1 MRRRLSLSGVV
12 LVLAAGLLVPVAA
25 APVAA
30 QVPTVDYDV
39 DDDGLI
45 EVSSLER
52 LNAIRWDLDGD
63 GTADVYPADSRGNT
77 GHDPQGAV
85 KYAAAFPNA
94 AAQMGCPSSGCSGYE
109 LSADLDFDTN
119 GSGTADAGDE
129 FWNGGKGW
137 IPLIGGETI
146 RDNAADVRFED
157 FDVVNQDFYG
167 SRPNSK
173 ARMFTAIFE
182 GNGRTIANLFIDDP
196 DRWYV
201 GLFGYIG
208 PGAKVRNVGLSA
220 PNSDS
225 RVRGDL
231 YVGALAGGSEGA
243 RVSGVWSDVDVTG
256 GRAVGG
262 LVGVNWRHAFVIE
275 SYANGDVTGRHQ
287 VGGLVGMMNLSGV
300 AAVYA
305 TGDVTVAGLR
315 KGCYGGGLVGLR
327 SGGHVRATYAT
338 GSVTGTGDCRLGSSD
353 GTSVT
358 KPWIGGLIGALWHP
372 GLTPWLRASYAVG
385 QVSAAQGAGPAG
397 GLTGSCEYMH
407 PERVGGSNYWDTET
421 SGIATSSACSVG
433 YTTAQLQAPTGYTG
447 IYADWNVDVHVGG
460 YHGAFDGPGDDPWD
474 FGSSSQYPVLKYCAA
489 KPGIDTADGGPY
501 CPLQPANQR
510 PSLTVTLED
519 SDVGTQDPDI
529 DADVEQPSADQP
541 SADQPPADGDAD
553 RQPADGGQPSTEQLV
568 VGEQPAEQQQPQPA
582 DQQPAEQDQQPQ
594 PVVGEQQ
601 PAEQQSVD
609 DGVSVGYAV
618 DAQVV
623 AKVQKL
629 AGRSQHGEAHVNR
642 WRRVLVAF
650 GVDDGV
656 GVDGGAMSAARAQ
669 KMADRYG
676 NPVWDE
682 VVVELILLEASPVVA
697 RVQVLAGRSQ
707 HGEAH
712 VNRWRRVLV
721 AFGVDDGVGV
731 RGGAMSAARAQKMA
745 DRYSSPVWDEV
756 VVVLTAL
763 EAARAG

>member
-12 LVLAAGLLVPVAA
+12 LVLAAGLLMPVS
-25 APVAA
+25 PVAA
-30 QVPTVDYDV
+30 QTPTVDYDV

-45 EVSSLER
+45 EVSSLAR

-63 GTADVYPADSRGNT
+63 GAADVYPADSRGNVN
-77 GHDPQGAV
+77 HDPQGAV

-94 AAQMGCPSSGCSGYE
+94 AAAMGCPSSGCSGYE

-137 IPLIGGETI
+137 IPLIGGEAI
-146 RDNAADVRFED
+146 RSYEADRRLTD
-157 FDVVNQDFYG
+157 FVNGDYYG
-167 SRPNSK
+167 DRPSSK

-196 DRWYV
+196 DRLYV
-201 GLFGYIG
+201 GLFGYVG
-208 PGAKVRNVGLSA
+208 PGAHVRNVGLTA

-225 RVRGDL
+225 RVRGDRQ
-231 YVGALAGGSEGA
+231 VGALTGDSEGA
-243 RVSGVWSDVDVTG
+243 LVSGVYSDVDVTG
-256 GRAVGG
+256 RFNVGG
-262 LVGVNWRHAFVIE
+262 LVGANWRYGFIIE
-275 SYANGDVTGRHQ
+275 S
-287 VGGLVGMMNLSGV
+287 
-300 AAVYA
+300 YA
-305 TGDVTVAGLR
+305 TGDVSGIGYVGGLI
-315 KGCYGGGLVGLR
+315 GLLNYSGAAASYATGDVSLTSCYGGGLVGHR
-327 SGGHVRATYAT
+327 TGGHVRATYAT
-338 GSVTGTGDCRLGSSD
+338 GSVTST
-353 GTSVT
+353 TSGCST
-358 KPWIGGLIGALWHP
+358 IRANTPWVGGLIGMVSHSYLEDWP
-372 GLTPWLRASYAVG
+372 RANYAIG
-385 QVSAAQGAGPAG
+385 QVSAPSAGAPAG
-397 GLTGSCEYMH
+397 GLTGGCDSSTR
-407 PERVGGSNYWDTET
+407 PRGDGSNYWDTEA
-421 SGIATSSACSVG
+421 SGMAASPDCGVG
-433 YTTAQLQAPTGYTG
+433 YTTAQLQVPTGYTG
-447 IYADWNVDVHVGG
+447 IYADWNVDIDVGG

-474 FGSSSQYPVLKYCAA
+474 FGTSSQYPVLKYCAA
-489 KPGIDTADGGPY
+489 KPGIDTADGNPY

-519 SDVGTQDPDI
+519 SDVGDQDPGI
-529 DADVEQPSADQP
+529 DTDGE
-541 SADQPPADGDAD
+541 QPPAD
-553 RQPADGGQPSTEQLV
+553 Q
-568 VGEQPAEQQQPQPA
+568 QPAEQQQQLV
-582 DQQPAEQDQQPQ
+582 DQQPAEQDQQPADER
-594 PVVGEQQ
+594 PGGVVAVADQQ
-601 PAEQQSVD
+601 
-609 DGVSVGYAV
+609 SVGYAV
-618 DAQVV
+618 DARVV
-623 AKVQKL
+623 AKARKL

-656 GVDGGAMSAARAQ
+656 GVSGGAMTAAQAQ
-669 KMADRYG
+669 KMAGKYS

-763 EAARAG
+763 EAAQAE